1 MHPLRKERQGEGAD
15 TEGEIKGEK
24 QRGGLSE
31 GGTSQQT
38 EAAGGFQEMW
48 SYWQGDMM
56 KLHQTQSKA
65 ETSLNGHKQPNP

>member
-31 GGTSQQT
+31 GGTSQQN
-38 EAAGGFQEMW
+38 EAAGGFQEM
-48 SYWQGDMM
+48 
-56 KLHQTQSKA
+56 
-65 ETSLNGHKQPNP
+65 